1 MWCEQHKIS
10 PTSSQTLSDV
20 WGGFFYFCS
29 SLGGW
34 PPSPGESITWPL
46 FVDRE
51 TEWGVRPCS
60 RTLRRA
66 SLSEVEGLEVHT
78 AKSHCVRS
86 NFFITF
92 FSYAHHRHCAPIA
105 ETIARQYTK
114 GGTPMQ
120 ISEFLPAGRAIS
132 HAPTLQNC
140 EGWGRVGRISF

>member
-1 MWCEQHKIS
+1 MWCEQHKNFS
-10 PTSSQTLSDV
+10 NQFANPLRRV
-20 WGGFFYFCS
+20 GRVFYFLLLTWRVATFS
-29 SLGGW
+29 GG
-34 PPSPGESITWPL
+34 SITRPL

-60 RTLRRA
+60 RTVRRA